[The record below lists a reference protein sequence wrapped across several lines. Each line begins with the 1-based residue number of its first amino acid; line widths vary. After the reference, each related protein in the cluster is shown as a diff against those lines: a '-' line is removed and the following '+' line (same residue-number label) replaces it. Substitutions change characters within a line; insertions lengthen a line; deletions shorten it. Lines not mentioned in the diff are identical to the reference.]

1 MRISSFLIGL
11 FLVPALLAG
20 PSFSSQSPTSHAA
33 HGTTPYS
40 DRAFL
45 SAMIVHHEDAVAM
58 AKKTLQTKP
67 KDPDVASW
75 CQAVIDTQAPEI
87 ILMRKILE
95 PMGGV
100 DKEAAARELA
110 NAMQHSMSGS
120 DGKTF
125 VSSMLLHHKAALDMA
140 AEALLRSENP
150 DVILLAEAIITAQAR
165 EMREFKTW
173 LRTHR

>member
-1 MRISSFLIGL
+1 MRIPSFLIGL
-11 FLVPALLAG
+11 LLVPALFAG

-33 HGTTPYS
+33 HEVTPYN

-45 SAMIVHHEDAVAM
+45 SAMIVHHEDAVGM
-58 AKKTLQTKP
+58 AQKTLQAKP
-67 KDPDVASW
+67 KDPGVASW
-75 CQAVIDTQAPEI
+75 CQTVIDTQTPEI
-87 ILMRKILE
+87 ILMRKLLE

-100 DKEAAARELA
+100 DKEAADRELA
-110 NAMQHSMSGS
+110 NAMRHSMSGS

-125 VSSMLLHHKAALDMA
+125 VSSMLMHHKAALDMA